1 MILSS
6 SLAKFSSTLSPVKV
20 IGFILARDKI
30 KDTKLTNREE
40 GELTTTSMLPRHAA
54 KACC

>member
-6 SLAKFSSTLSPVKV
+6 SLAKFSSILSPVKV